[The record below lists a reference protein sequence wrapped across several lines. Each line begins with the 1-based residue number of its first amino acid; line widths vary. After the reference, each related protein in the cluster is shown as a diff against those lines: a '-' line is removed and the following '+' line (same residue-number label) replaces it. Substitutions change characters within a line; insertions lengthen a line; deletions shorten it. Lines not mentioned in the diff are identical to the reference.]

1 MQITVNYGYPDAPL
15 INHPFVLNNR
25 VCYITA
31 FFFPPGIAILHFVLD
46 LKIQLSIVHICVSHK
61 NNKRNTS
68 MWARLK
74 KITFIFFFTLQ
85 LMQTTCF
92 IHVFSWVHL
101 ACLQRK
107 EQEDIY
113 TYKTEPSRC
122 LMSSGFRIL
131 WKCCP

>member
-61 NNKRNTS
+61 NNKRNTCTS
-68 MWARLK
+68 M
-74 KITFIFFFTLQ
+74 
-85 LMQTTCF
+85 
-92 IHVFSWVHL
+92 
-101 ACLQRK
+101 
-107 EQEDIY
+107 
-113 TYKTEPSRC
+113 
-122 LMSSGFRIL
+122 
-131 WKCCP
+131 